1 MSGIRCL
8 VFDIDDTL
16 YLEREYVRS
25 GFEVVGEWARR
36 TLGIPDFSERAW
48 KIFEDGGRNTIF
60 NQVLESCRVDVTGSL
75 IQTLINIYREHDPN
89 IELLDDVVKFL
100 EKYNGR
106 VPLAV
111 VTDGI
116 SRSQRA
122 KSRALCLDKYMNPII
137 FTDEL
142 GVGMGKPHPGSFRII
157 QEKIGVSGSNCVYI
171 ADNPAKDFQGPKSLG
186 WNTVRVRRQGG
197 LHFDSDNCLDVDVEC
212 VDLTEVAAIIGSHG

>member
-25 GFEVVGEWARR
+25 GFQVVGGWAQRN
-36 TLGIPDFSERAW
+36 LGIPDFFEHAW
-48 KIFEDGGRNTIF
+48 KVFENGGRSTIF
-60 NQVLESCRVDVTGSL
+60 NQVLESCGVEVTGSL
-75 IQTLINIYREHDPN
+75 IQTLINIYREHNPN
-89 IELLDDVVKFL
+89 IELLDDAVKLL

-106 VPLAV
+106 IPLAI
-111 VTDGI
+111 VTDGV

-122 KSRALCLDKYMNPII
+122 KSRALGLDKYMNPII

-142 GVGMGKPHPGSFRII
+142 GVGMGKPHPKSFRII
-157 QEKIGVSGSNCVYI
+157 QEKTGVSGSSCTYI

-197 LHFDSDNCLDVDVEC
+197 LHFDSCNCLDVDVEC
-212 VDLTEVAAIIGSHG
+212 SDLTEVAAIIGSHG